1 MFMLIWA
8 ARVPGWC
15 AEWVSVV
22 ARSRPD
28 VVREL
33 VLKADSAIVVS
44 KLWPA
49 EAALNPVFC
58 REDERGA

>member
-8 ARVPGWC
+8 ARAPGWC

-22 ARSRPD
+22 AQSRPD

-33 VLKADSAIVVS
+33 VLKAASAIVVS
-44 KLWPA
+44 KLWSA
-49 EAALNPVFC
+49 EVDLNPVF
-58 REDERGA
+58 